1 MPMSYKTVMVT
12 GGAGY
17 IGSHVVLALL
27 EAGYQPIVLDDLS
40 TGHAELI
47 PQECDFILGN
57 AGDSKLV
64 STAIRKFGIS
74 SVMHFAGS
82 IIVEESVDNPLK
94 YYKNNTDVSR
104 SLIQTCIDE
113 RIHQFI
119 FSSTAAVYGNTE
131 TSPVLESE
139 PLFPASPYGASKAM
153 VERILHDVAACS
165 PLRYISLRYFNVAGA
180 DPWHRSGQL
189 TDNATHL
196 IKVACETALG
206 KRGEITIFGDDYDTP
221 DGTCIRDYIHVS
233 DLASAHVKALEYL
246 QLHNESL
253 ILNCGYG
260 VGYSVKQVLD
270 TLQNISDKPL
280 NIRHG
285 ARRPGD
291 IAELVADSSQLRS
304 LLHWEPQYND
314 LRQIINDAVEWEKLN
329 MKSTIYPLKNQMIS
343 VYNELL

>member
-1 MPMSYKTVMVT
+1 MSNKTVLVT

-27 EAGYQPIVLDDLS
+27 KSGYIPIVLDDLS
-40 TGHAELI
+40 TGHEELI
-47 PQECDFILGN
+47 PSECEFIHGN
-57 AGDSKLV
+57 AGDSILV
-64 STAIRKFGIS
+64 SSTIRKYGIG

-94 YYKNNTDVSR
+94 YYRNNTDVSR
-104 SLIQTCIDE
+104 GLIQTCVDE
-113 RIHQFI
+113 RIYQFI

-131 TSPVLESE
+131 TSPVSESD

-153 VERILHDVAACS
+153 IERILCDVAACS

-180 DPWHRSGQL
+180 DPWHRTGQM
-189 TDNATHL
+189 TENATHL

-206 KRGEITIFGDDYDTP
+206 KRSEITIFGDDYDTP

-233 DLASAHVKALEYL
+233 DLASAHVSALEYL
-246 QLHNESL
+246 QSHNESL

-270 TLQNISDKPL
+270 TLQSISDDTL
-280 NIRHG
+280 NIRYG
-285 ARRPGD
+285 SRRPGD
-291 IAELVADSSQLRS
+291 IAELVADSSRLRS
-304 LLHWEPQYND
+304 LLNWEPQYND
-314 LRQIINDAVEWEKLN
+314 LKQILSDAVEWEKLN
-329 MKSTIYPLKNQMIS
+329 IKPILRPRQNQPAS
-343 VYNELL
+343 VYKTLL